1 MVLEVADDT
10 VVNWVATRF
19 GHTDLVTKIFFHS
32 RPLVRDF
39 VRPSPWVDFTKII
52 QKISV
57 ELGLYGTSRP
67 VSKSGKFSK
76 SELSGNGMFSFPDA
90 SDTQIS

>member
-39 VRPSPWVDFTKII
+39 VRPSPWAGFTKII
-52 QKISV
+52 QKISLEPV
-57 ELGLYGTSRP
+57 VCQRP
-67 VSKSGKFSK
+67 KYMAKAEVFYYLAFGF
-76 SELSGNGMFSFPDA
+76 
-90 SDTQIS
+90 